1 MLRQVAAPLL
11 GMALT
16 LTACSVNG
24 SRGAS
29 SGRPPTSAGGTA
41 AAAAPSAGCTRT
53 PTAAGGRYRFG
64 GRSYLLTL
72 PRSRGRTP
80 VPLVLDLHGLRSN
93 GFQEAVYSRVASLGA
108 ARGFAVVEPNG
119 ATRPRGWRL
128 PGMADGTADVRYI
141 RGLLDHLESTL
152 CVDTGREFATG
163 FSNGAGMSA
172 ALVCGLGGRLAA
184 VAPVAGLNLTRPCA
198 DPRPTTML
206 VFHGTAD
213 PIIPYGGGAP
223 YNGNVARVPGWMRP
237 AGGGSLVLPSVRD
250 QVERWAR
257 LFGCG
262 RASRRQA
269 ATGITLV
276 SRSGCRDGTRVD
288 FYTVTGGGHSWP
300 GSPSLG
306 AGPSTTRIDATQIM
320 LDAFATTSAR
330 RTDAAA
336 DRPAPRPGE

>member
-1 MLRQVAAPLL
+1 MLRQVVAPLL

-24 SRGAS
+24 SRGS
-29 SGRPPTSAGGTA
+29 SAERRPTSTGGA
-41 AAAAPSAGCTRT
+41 ATAAAPSEGCTRT
-53 PTAAGGRYRFG
+53 PAVSSGQYRFG
-64 GRSYLLTL
+64 GRPYLLTL
-72 PRSRGRTP
+72 PRSHGRTP
-80 VPLVLDLHGLRSN
+80 LPLVLDLHGLRSN

-128 PGMADGTADVRYI
+128 PGMAGGTVDIRYVRD
-141 RGLLDHLESTL
+141 LLDHLEGTL
-152 CVDTGREFATG
+152 CVDTRREFATG
-163 FSNGAGMSA
+163 FSNGGGMSA

-198 DPRPTTML
+198 GPRPTTML

-223 YNGNVARVPGWMRP
+223 YNGNEARVPDWMHP
-237 AGGGSLVLPSVRD
+237 AGGGPLVLPSVRG

-262 RASRRQA
+262 RTSRRQA
-269 ATGITLV
+269 ATGVTLV
-276 SRSGCRDGTRVD
+276 SRSGCRDGARVD
-288 FYTVTGGGHSWP
+288 FYTVAGGGHSWP
-300 GSPSLG
+300 GSPALG
-306 AGPSTTRIDATQIM
+306 AGPSTTRIDATRIM
-320 LDAFATTSAR
+320 LDVFAATKARQVSA
-330 RTDAAA
+330 TGE
-336 DRPAPRPGE
+336 RPAPRPGR

>member
-213 PIIPYGGGAP
+213 PIIPYGGGARTT
-223 YNGNVARVPGWMRP
+223 ATW
-237 AGGGSLVLPSVRD
+237 
-250 QVERWAR
+250 
-257 LFGCG
+257 
-262 RASRRQA
+262 RASRAGCARRAAVRSSCRPCATRSNAGRGCSVADAPPGGRRPRASPWSAAPDAGTAPGWTSTPSPAA
-269 ATGITLV
+269 AT
-276 SRSGCRDGTRVD
+276 
-288 FYTVTGGGHSWP
+288 
-300 GSPSLG
+300 
-306 AGPSTTRIDATQIM
+306 AGR
-320 LDAFATTSAR
+320 
-330 RTDAAA
+330 
-336 DRPAPRPGE
+336 APPR